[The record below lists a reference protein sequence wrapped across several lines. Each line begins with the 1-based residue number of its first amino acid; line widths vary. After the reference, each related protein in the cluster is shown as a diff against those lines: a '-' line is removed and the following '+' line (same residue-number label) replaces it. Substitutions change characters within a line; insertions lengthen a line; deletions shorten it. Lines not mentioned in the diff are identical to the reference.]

1 MKHLQHIFITLNGYP
16 KWVALDK
23 LSATSSKGISGIPS
37 NANQHILMLGYKRKK
52 GENKLSNIEREINK
66 LLVVSI
72 GTKVG
77 GQFNINDKT
86 KKEHQYD
93 LTY

>member
-1 MKHLQHIFITLNGYP
+1 
-16 KWVALDK
+16 
-23 LSATSSKGISGIPS
+23 
-37 NANQHILMLGYKRKK
+37 MLGYNRKK

-77 GQFNINDKT
+77 SQFNINDKT

>member
-16 KWVALDK
+16 KWVALDE

-77 GQFNINDKT
+77 SQFNINDKT

>member
-1 MKHLQHIFITLNGYP
+1 
-16 KWVALDK
+16 
-23 LSATSSKGISGIPS
+23 
-37 NANQHILMLGYKRKK
+37 MLGYKRKK

-66 LLVVSI
+66 LLVASI

-77 GQFNINDKT
+77 SQFNINDKT